1 MENFK
6 VYRSEF
12 VELFV
17 GATSVNQTIYFP
29 DLPNLRNTRTWG
41 LSSYNVN
48 TLSQGLQGDAL
59 SLAQSKNVLVYLYF
73 ENGLFIVQPYVS
85 FMNTQVD
92 SNQSY
97 FQLPVTLAGQKIT
110 WSKSYVQITDPAAI
124 SGFAAH
130 SFLFNVYYT
139 LN

>member
-29 DLPNLRNTRTWG
+29 DLPNLRNTKTWG
-41 LSSYNVN
+41 LSSYNIN
-48 TLSQGLQGDAL
+48 TLNQGLQGDAL
-59 SLAQSKNVLVYLYF
+59 TLTQSKNVLVYLYF

-85 FMNTQVD
+85 FMNVQVD
-92 SNQSY
+92 NNQSY
-97 FQLPVTLAGQKIT
+97 FQLPVQFAGQKIT

-124 SGFAAH
+124 GGYAGH